1 MTEGM
6 LVYITTANEEE
17 AKRIGRALVEREL
30 AACADIV
37 PAIRSIY
44 RWEGQVVEDG
54 ETLLLIKTTAP
65 ALEQLVATVKE
76 LHSYSVPC
84 VTAFPIAGGNADYL
98 AWIAESVNVNTK

>member
-1 MTEGM
+1 MTNAM

-17 AKRIGRALVEREL
+17 AERIGRALVERQL
-30 AACADIV
+30 AACANIV

-54 ETLLLIKTTAP
+54 ETLLLIKTTVS
-65 ALEQLVATVKE
+65 ALDELVATVKQ

-84 VTAFPIAGGNADYL
+84 VTAFPIAGGNEDYL
-98 AWIAESVNVNTK
+98 AWVADSVNVDTK